1 MKSAPYN
8 NRGCYIII
16 SLLAEECKVFFARP
30 SLNIKKGEKQKR
42 DDGEK
47 YKALGELG
55 ESVGCGPE
63 RREDAQPRHIKPNK
77 NSQRMRIRIKERN
90 RKKRKEK
97 IRLLEERIYT
107 AARYFPVKMAKG
119 FFFILF
125 FCGKRCAVGVKSD
138 SVGTGGVSAVVD
150 VEPTGRFSFSLS

>member
-1 MKSAPYN
+1 MQS
-8 NRGCYIII
+8 
-16 SLLAEECKVFFARP
+16 FFARP

-42 DDGEK
+42 DRRWREIQGPV
-47 YKALGELG
+47 GELG